1 VCSHFIKIFATIVL
15 EFLIYFFGCVRKHQ
29 INMNYNWSFYFFQSN
44 AHFGITDIQSW
55 LKLSVVSILLLH
67 YGHTVDAAER
77 QTDRYVDEVRSCWPQ
92 QVRLCFAW
100 SHSSLQEV
108 FWNLVKPEPGERRDQ
123 FLIAKSDAMVFDII
137 RYNWSCGTWGI
148 NCCQGNIQCPGMYT
162 LFFSYYAIPCS

>member
-1 VCSHFIKIFATIVL
+1 MCSHFIKIFATIVL
-15 EFLIYFFGCVRKHQ
+15 EFLISFFGCVRKHQ

-44 AHFGITDIQSW
+44 ARLELPIYKVGWSYLWFDSSPSLWTHGGCSW
-55 LKLSVVSILLLH
+55 K
-67 YGHTVDAAER
+67 A
-77 QTDRYVDEVRSCWPQ
+77 TDRYVDEVRSCWPQ

-137 RYNWSCGTWGI
+137 RYNWSCGTWEI
-148 NCCQGNIQCPGMYT
+148 NCCQGNIWCPGMYT
-162 LFFSYYAIPCS
+162 LFFSCYPIPCS